1 MPVEVAVGQA
11 IESTPEELADVICV
25 DGAGAAGAAGSELPQ
40 ASLDPQTSALEILE
54 NVLEEVVVLGAAT
67 GAGLGAGG
75 AD

>member
-11 IESTPEELADVICV
+11 IESTPEELADVICGG
-25 DGAGAAGAAGSELPQ
+25 GAGAAGAAGSELPQ